1 MGTEIERKFLVVGDA
16 WRSLAEGTHYRQG
29 YLSSVKER
37 TVRVRKAGDTGT
49 LTIKGVSMG
58 ATRPEY
64 EYEIPADEAHEMI
77 DHLCETPIIEKN
89 RYRIPHGDVTWEID
103 EFLGVNKGLVVAEV
117 ELDSEDQTFERPDWI
132 GQEVTA
138 NPKYLNANLVARPFS
153 TW

>member
-37 TVRVRKAGDTGT
+37 TVRVRQAGDTGT
-49 LTIKGVSMG
+49 LTIKGVPVG

>member
-77 DHLCETPIIEKN
+77 DQLCETPIIEKN
-89 RYRIPHGDVTWEID
+89 RYRIPHGDVTWEVD

-117 ELDSEDQTFERPDWI
+117 ELDSEDQTFEKPDWI
-132 GQEVTA
+132 GEEVTA
-138 NPKYLNANLVARPFS
+138 NPKYFNANLVARPFS

>member
-16 WRSLAEGTHYRQG
+16 WRSLAQGTHYRQG

-37 TVRVRKAGDTGT
+37 TVRVRQAGDTGT
-49 LTIKGVSMG
+49 LTIKGVPVG

>member
-37 TVRVRKAGDTGT
+37 TVRVRQAGDTGT
-49 LTIKGVSMG
+49 LTIKGVPVG

-117 ELDSEDQTFERPDWI
+117 ELDSEDQTFERPGWI
-132 GQEVTA
+132 GEEVTA
-138 NPKYLNANLVARPFS
+138 NPKYLNANLVVRPFS

>member
-37 TVRVRKAGDTGT
+37 TVRVRQAGDTGT
-49 LTIKGVSMG
+49 LTIKGVPVG

-77 DHLCETPIIEKN
+77 DHLCETQIIEKN

-117 ELDSEDQTFERPDWI
+117 ELDSEDQTFEKPDWI
-132 GQEVTA
+132 GEEVTA
-138 NPKYLNANLVARPFS
+138 NPKYFNANLVARPFS

>member
-37 TVRVRKAGDTGT
+37 TVRVRQAGDTGT
-49 LTIKGVSMG
+49 LTIKGVPVG

-89 RYRIPHGDVTWEID
+89 RYRIPHGDVTWEVD

-138 NPKYLNANLVARPFS
+138 NPKYFNANLVARPFS